1 MLPFVLQCQIPPYR
15 WKLGGTWK
23 IHLQVYEFQSCRQHH
38 EQAGQ
43 AAQTQLHVTFYEK
56 QRIIEQTETR
66 HKGGVEHQ
74 RIIPGPWNLIKKLLT
89 FAWLEFGTA
98 VGWCF
103 LILPFPLWGW
113 AWLWQC
119 SFLISTLPPLSPG
132 FHRFETH
139 QGLYFTGYISNVC

>member
-103 LILPFPLWGW
+103 LILFISPLGMG
-113 AWLWQC
+113 LTMTVQL
-119 SFLISTLPPLSPG
+119 SHLYPPSPVSWVSQVRNPPG
-132 FHRFETH
+132 AVFHR
-139 QGLYFTGYISNVC
+139 LYI